1 MNESADRCEVCGSVL
16 DEEDL
21 FCANCGTE
29 SPNRAKTP
37 IAADSSR
44 LTKDNFACSGCGASM
59 SYDASAKALR
69 CPFCGSVDMVS
80 KPDVQL
86 LAPKW
91 VVPFRLSREEAEQRM
106 RKWLGRG
113 FWRPGGLSESARVAK
128 MTAVYVPYW
137 VFQAKT
143 HTYWTADTNQTP
155 PGASASWYPVTG
167 EHEGSYSGLLI
178 GASGAIEPRE
188 TAAICPFDLA
198 DGVPPD
204 KVDLD
209 NAIFEQFSLPR
220 KYARPLARQGLEA
233 AETEACAA
241 CVPGRSRNVHVNVLV
256 SEMSSEPVLLPVWIM
271 AYKFRDKLYR
281 FLVNGQTGRATGEA
295 PISLAKLAGAVV
307 TALAIAA
314 VIALL
319 LGILGRR

>member
-1 MNESADRCEVCGSVL
+1 MSESTDRCGVCRSVV

-29 SPNRAKTP
+29 SPRGTQVPAKP
-37 IAADSSR
+37 DSSR
-44 LTKDNFACSGCGASM
+44 LAKDNFVCSGCGASM

-80 KPDVQL
+80 KPDAQL

-91 VVPFRLSREEAEQRM
+91 VIPFRLTREEAEQRM
-106 RKWLGRG
+106 RKWLRRG
-113 FWRPGGLSESARVAK
+113 LFRPGGLSESARVAK
-128 MTAVYVPYW
+128 MTEVYVPYW

-155 PGASASWYPVTG
+155 PGARAQWYPLTG

-178 GASGAIEPRE
+178 GASGAISPRE
-188 TAAICPFDLA
+188 TAAICPFDLSE
-198 DGVPPD
+198 GVPPD

-209 NAIFEQFSLPR
+209 NVIFEQFSLPR
-220 KYARPLARQGLEA
+220 KYARPLAQQGLEA
-233 AETEACAA
+233 AEAEACAA

-271 AYKFRDKLYR
+271 AYTFRDKVYR

-295 PISLAKLAGAVV
+295 PVSLAKIAGAVL
-307 TALAIAA
+307 AAIAIVA
-314 VIALL
+314 AILLL
-319 LGILGRR
+319 LGLLRM